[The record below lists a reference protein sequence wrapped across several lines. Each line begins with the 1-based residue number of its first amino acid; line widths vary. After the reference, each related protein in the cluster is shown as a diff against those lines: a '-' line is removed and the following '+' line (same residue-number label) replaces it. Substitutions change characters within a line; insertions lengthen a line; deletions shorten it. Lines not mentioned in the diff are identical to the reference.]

1 MSKPKYKQGK
11 LIKSISDFD
20 KNTSKF
26 YRVDFGERTRTLHRS
41 FLISWSYRTLKNFI
55 DRGCIH
61 EAEMTE
67 EEKRFQRLLHGE
79 IV

>member
-20 KNTSKF
+20 KNKSEF
-26 YRVDFGERTRTLHRS
+26 YRVDFGKNTRTIHRS
-41 FLISWSYRTLKNFI
+41 FLISWTYRTLENFI
-55 DRGCIH
+55 NRGGIH

-67 EEKRFQRLLHGE
+67 EEKQFQRLLHGK